1 MSKIVRSVEPDVYFH
16 EDAGYVVPPKKSN
29 LAPILLIARC
39 GTLGLRANGMLV
51 RLHRPDEW
59 PGGMFGEWTE
69 ISMKGRG
76 LNLDQ
81 VVDLVEE
88 TESML
93 LLPEK
98 SLDMENLAL
107 VCLVWAQS
115 HHVNSMTLK
124 NAMERVE
131 QMQNQ
136 LDNMQDL
143 ICTLH
148 ERTNETQ
155 NRNDSK

>member
-16 EDAGYVVPPKKSN
+16 KDAGYVVPPKKSN
-29 LAPILLIARC
+29 LAPIPLIARC

-76 LNLDQ
+76 LTLDQ

-98 SLDMENLAL
+98 SLDMETLAL

-115 HHVNSMTLK
+115 HHVNSMT
-124 NAMERVE
+124 
-131 QMQNQ
+131 
-136 LDNMQDL
+136 
-143 ICTLH
+143 
-148 ERTNETQ
+148 
-155 NRNDSK
+155 